1 MNVKKFLEEKQIQHK
16 IINLSA
22 PVHTAI
28 DVQRAC
34 NCSLPQV
41 LKTLLFL
48 TSETAVLAIVPGDRK
63 VNSEKLKVLLQ
74 VADISMA
81 KPNEVFELTGY
92 KVGTVSP
99 FIAAKYTVIIEDDI
113 LNLSSVIIGSGNP
126 CDLIEI
132 SSRDL
137 VANTSARIEKIAI

>member
-1 MNVKKFLEEKQIQHK
+1 MTVRQFLEDNLIQHK
-16 IINLSA
+16 VISLSI
-22 PVHTAI
+22 PVHSAV

-48 TSETAVLAIVPGDRK
+48 AGETAILAIVPGDRK
-63 VNSEKLKVLLQ
+63 VNQDKLKALLQ
-74 VADISMA
+74 VADLRMA
-81 KPNEVFELTGY
+81 KPDEVYELTGY

-99 FIAAKYTVIIEDDI
+99 FNVSRCAVVIEEDI
-113 LNLSSVIIGSGNP
+113 LKLGSVIVGSGNA

-132 SSRDL
+132 SPRDL
-137 VANTSARIEKIAI
+137 ALKTSAKIEKITL